1 MIKPIVRDMMFL
13 SMKSEPAT
21 VSDRQVVQD
30 LLDTLRANLDRCVGL
45 AANMIGVRKNII
57 VVSAGI
63 LQFPM
68 INAVITKR
76 SGAFATEEGC
86 LSLDGLRPCTRYR
99 EIEVDYLDGNFQKQ
113 YNRYTGFLAQ
123 IIQHEL
129 DHVAGVVI

>member
-1 MIKPIVRDMMFL
+1 MVKEIVRDQMFL

-21 VSDRQVVQD
+21 IADKQVVQD
-30 LLDTLRANLDRCVGL
+30 LLDTLRANRERCVGL
-45 AANMIGVRKNII
+45 AANMIGVKKNII
-57 VVSAGI
+57 AVSVGLI
-63 LQFPM
+63 QFPM

-99 EIEVDYLDGNFQKQ
+99 EIEVDYLDGNFKKQ
-113 YNRYTGFLAQ
+113 HARYTGFLAQ
-123 IIQHEL
+123 IIEHEL